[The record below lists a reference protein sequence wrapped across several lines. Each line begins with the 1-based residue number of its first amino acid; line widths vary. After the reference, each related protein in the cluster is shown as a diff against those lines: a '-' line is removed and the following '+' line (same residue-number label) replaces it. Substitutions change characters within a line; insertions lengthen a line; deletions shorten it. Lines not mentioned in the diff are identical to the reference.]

1 MNTGLAIAVRAAAG
15 GLVSMQRKL
24 AAKRLPRTRVLQDA
38 SDEELLCA
46 CREGR
51 QEAWSALVRRYQRLV
66 YTVPRRAGLPE
77 AAAADVFQTT
87 FERLL
92 QHVQRI
98 EDAARVRAWLVTTA
112 RRETL
117 RWLEQAGRTLAGD
130 EPLAPGGPSL
140 LETIV
145 DEAPQP
151 DALLAGLEQHERL
164 RQAVDRLDPRSRQFV
179 EFVFLQDEP
188 PSYAEISALLGLA
201 EGSIGP
207 TRARVLAKLR
217 ALLGSTA

>member
-1 MNTGLAIAVRAAAG
+1 
-15 GLVSMQRKL
+15 MQPPEEADDAELL
-24 AAKRLPRTRVLQDA
+24 AA
-38 SDEELLCA
+38 
-46 CREGR
+46 CRAGR
-51 QEAWSALVRRYQRLV
+51 QDAWSALVRRYQRLV

-92 QHVQRI
+92 QHLHRI

-117 RWLEQAGRTLAGD
+117 RWLELAGRTVPGD
-130 EPLAPGGPSL
+130 EPTADGGPSL
-140 LETIV
+140 L
-145 DEAPQP
+145 DAMADPAPQP
-151 DALLAGLEQHERL
+151 DALLSGLQQHEQL
-164 RQAVDRLDPRSRQFV
+164 RRAVDQLDPRARQFV

-188 PSYAEISALLGLA
+188 PSYAEIAAHLGIA

-217 ALLGSTA
+217 ALLEKQGG

>member
-1 MNTGLAIAVRAAAG
+1 VQQQEEAG
-15 GLVSMQRKL
+15 DAELL
-24 AAKRLPRTRVLQDA
+24 AA
-38 SDEELLCA
+38 
-46 CREGR
+46 CRAGR

-92 QHVQRI
+92 QHLHRI

-117 RWLEQAGRTLAGD
+117 RWLEQAERTVPGD
-130 EPLAPGGPSL
+130 EPGAQGGPSL
-140 LETIV
+140 LETLA
-145 DEAPQP
+145 DAAPQP
-151 DALLAGLEQHERL
+151 EALLSALEQHERL

-179 EFVFLQDEP
+179 EFVFLQDEA
-188 PSYAEISALLGLA
+188 PSYAEIAAHLGMA
-201 EGSIGP
+201 AGSIGP
-207 TRARVLAKLR
+207 TRVRVLAKLR
-217 ALLGSTA
+217 ALLEPPAPP